1 MLRAAHMVLAAGM
14 IAVHLGALIL
24 ILGRMNRAQG
34 AEQARLRILY
44 LYVGGMILVCL
55 TVLLMELT
63 FRSLMHTVRFYRV
76 VAMVAPVVLAAV
88 AGGSRYRWAATPGAG
103 VSSPV
108 LLLKGWIL

>member
-1 MLRAAHMVLAAGM
+1 M
-14 IAVHLGALIL
+14 HLGALIL

-34 AEQARLRILY
+34 TERARLRVLF

-76 VAMVAPVVLAAV
+76 VAMVVPLVLAAV
-88 AGGSRYRWAATPGAG
+88 ARGSGYRWAATTVAG
-103 VSSPV
+103 VYTCSCC
-108 LLLKGWIL
+108 